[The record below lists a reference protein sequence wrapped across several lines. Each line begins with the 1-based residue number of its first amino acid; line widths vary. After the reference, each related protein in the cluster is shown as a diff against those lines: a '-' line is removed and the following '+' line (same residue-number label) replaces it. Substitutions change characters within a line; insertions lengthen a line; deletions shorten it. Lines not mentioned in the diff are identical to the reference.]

1 MIKIIVTI
9 ISYSYDVQNKH
20 FESY

>member
-1 MIKIIVTI
+1 MIKIIVTL